1 MSSSVNIEVQTK
13 NGSWWGM
20 SLGIAND
27 SQIIQAEFK
36 NAAKSPM
43 CVKGRVRAV
52 DQGTGEVVA
61 SN

>member
-1 MSSSVNIEVQTK
+1 MTSSVNIEVQTK
-13 NGSWWGM
+13 NGSWWGLC
-20 SLGIAND
+20 LGVAND
-27 SQIIQAEFK
+27 SQVIQAEFR
-36 NAAKSPM
+36 NAAKSAM

>member
-1 MSSSVNIEVQTK
+1 MTSSVNIEVQTK

-20 SLGIAND
+20 CLGIPND
-27 SQIIQAEFK
+27 DQIIQAEFR
-36 NAAKSPM
+36 NVVKSPM

-52 DQGTGEVVA
+52 DQSTGEVVA